1 MQREIDMS
9 LDLSDIRTQISQL
22 DRNLLKL
29 LAERHRLAFDVVRSK
44 EITQKPLRDIER
56 EKELLQALVNHAESE
71 NYQLDPQYV
80 TQIFQRII
88 EDSVLTQQ
96 NYLQDKLNA
105 QSDENVSIAFLGMR
119 GSYSNMASRQFA
131 KKFQANLVELS
142 CNTFAE
148 VFEKVSQSEAKF
160 GVLPL
165 ENTTSGSINEVYD
178 LLQHTDLAV
187 VGELAYPIKHCL
199 LTNGN
204 VDLNEID
211 TIYTHSQP
219 AQQCSQFLAQ
229 LNRVH
234 IKYYESSSH
243 AMQMVAR
250 MNKPNVAAIGNE
262 DGGKLYGLTN
272 IQSDIANQP
281 NNLTRFIVVAK
292 EAVKVSPQVQTKTLL
307 LMTTTQQAG
316 ALVDALMVFKMHD
329 IRMMKLESRPIYGK
343 PWEEMFYVEL
353 EANIHADNMQQV
365 LKELERVTSYF
376 KILGCYP
383 SEIIQP
389 VKL

>member
-1 MQREIDMS
+1 MS

>member
-1 MQREIDMS
+1 MS

-142 CNTFAE
+142 CNTFTE
-148 VFEKVSQSEAKF
+148 VFEKVSQGEAKF

-353 EANIHADNMQQV
+353 EANIHADNMQQA
-365 LKELERVTSYF
+365 LKELASVTSYF

>member
-1 MQREIDMS
+1 MS
-9 LDLSDIRTQISQL
+9 LDLSNIRQQITQL
-22 DRNLLKL
+22 DRYLLKL

-56 EKELLQALVNHAESE
+56 EKALLQALVSHAEAE

-96 NYLQDKLNA
+96 NYLQNKLNE
-105 QSDENVSIAFLGMR
+105 QKEQNVSIAFLGMR

-131 KKFQANLVELS
+131 KKYQGSLIELS
-142 CNTFAE
+142 CDSFQQ
-148 VFEKVSQSEAKF
+148 VFDKVSEGEAEF

-165 ENTTSGSINEVYD
+165 ENTTSGSINDVYD

-187 VGELAYPIKHCL
+187 VGELAYPIKHCVL
-199 LTNGN
+199 ANAKI
-204 VDLNEID
+204 DLAEID
-211 TIYTHSQP
+211 TLYSHPQVI
-219 AQQCSQFLAQ
+219 QQCSQFIQ
-229 LNRVH
+229 SLNKVH
-234 IKYYESSSH
+234 IKYCESSSH

-250 MNKPNVAAIGNE
+250 LNKPNIVALGNE

-272 IQSDIANQP
+272 IKTDIANQQ
-281 NNLTRFIVVAK
+281 NNITRFIVVAK
-292 EAVKVSPQVQTKTLL
+292 QAINVSPQVQTKTLL
-307 LMTTTQQAG
+307 LMTTSQQAG
-316 ALVDALMVFKMHD
+316 ALVDALMVFKQYQ
-329 IRMMKLESRPIYGK
+329 IRMTKLESRPIYGK

-353 EANIHADNMQQV
+353 EANTHAENTQQA
-365 LKELERVTSYF
+365 LKALESVTSYI
-376 KILGCYP
+376 KVLGCYP
-383 SEIIQP
+383 SEIIEP

>member
-1 MQREIDMS
+1 MS
-9 LDLSDIRTQISQL
+9 LDLSNIRQQITQL
-22 DRNLLKL
+22 DRHLLKL

-56 EKELLQALVNHAESE
+56 EKELLQALVSHAEAE

-96 NYLQDKLNA
+96 NYLQNKLNE
-105 QSDENVSIAFLGMR
+105 QKEQNISIAFLGMR

-131 KKFQANLVELS
+131 KKYQGSLIELS
-142 CNTFAE
+142 CDSFQQ
-148 VFEKVSQSEAKF
+148 VFDKVSEGEAEF

-165 ENTTSGSINEVYD
+165 ENTTSGSINDVYD

-187 VGELAYPIKHCL
+187 VGELAYPIKHCVL
-199 LTNGN
+199 ANGN
-204 VDLNEID
+204 IDLAEID
-211 TIYTHSQP
+211 TLYSHPQVI
-219 AQQCSQFLAQ
+219 QQCSQFIQ
-229 LNRVH
+229 SLNKVH
-234 IKYYESSSH
+234 IKYCESSSH

-250 MNKPNVAAIGNE
+250 LNKPNIVALGNE

-272 IQSDIANQP
+272 IKTDIANQQ
-281 NNLTRFIVVAK
+281 NNITRFIVVAK
-292 EAVKVSPQVQTKTLL
+292 QAINVSPQLQTKTLL
-307 LMTTTQQAG
+307 LMTTSQQAG
-316 ALVDALMVFKMHD
+316 ALVDALMVFKQYQ
-329 IRMMKLESRPIYGK
+329 IRMTKLESRPIYGK

-353 EANIHADNMQQV
+353 QANIHSENTQQA
-365 LKELERVTSYF
+365 LKALEDVTSYV
-376 KILGCYP
+376 KVLGCYP
-383 SEIIQP
+383 SEIIEP

>member
-1 MQREIDMS
+1 MS
-9 LDLSDIRTQISQL
+9 LDLSDIRQQITQL
-22 DRNLLKL
+22 DRHLLKL

-56 EKELLQALVNHAESE
+56 EKELLQALVSHAEAE

-96 NYLQDKLNA
+96 NYLQNKLNE
-105 QSDENVSIAFLGMR
+105 QKEQNISIAFLGMR

-131 KKFQANLVELS
+131 KKYQGSLIELS
-142 CNTFAE
+142 CDSFQQ
-148 VFEKVSQSEAKF
+148 VFDKVSEGEAEF

-165 ENTTSGSINEVYD
+165 ENTTSGSINDVYD

-187 VGELAYPIKHCL
+187 VGELAYPIKHCVL
-199 LTNGN
+199 ANGN
-204 VDLNEID
+204 IDLVEID
-211 TIYTHSQP
+211 TLYSHPQVI
-219 AQQCSQFLAQ
+219 QQCSQFIQ
-229 LNRVH
+229 SLNKVH
-234 IKYYESSSH
+234 IKYCESSSH

-250 MNKPNVAAIGNE
+250 LNKPNIVALGNE

-272 IQSDIANQP
+272 IKTDIANQQ
-281 NNLTRFIVVAK
+281 NNITRFIVVAK
-292 EAVKVSPQVQTKTLL
+292 QAINVSPQLQTKTLL
-307 LMTTTQQAG
+307 LMTTSQQAG
-316 ALVDALMVFKMHD
+316 ALVDALMVFKQYQ
-329 IRMMKLESRPIYGK
+329 IRMTKLESRPIYGK

-353 EANIHADNMQQV
+353 QANIHSENTQQA
-365 LKELERVTSYF
+365 LKALENVTSYI
-376 KILGCYP
+376 KVLGCYP
-383 SEIIQP
+383 SEIIES

>member
-1 MQREIDMS
+1 MS
-9 LDLSDIRTQISQL
+9 LDLSNIRQQITQL
-22 DRNLLKL
+22 DRHLLQL

-56 EKELLQALVNHAESE
+56 EKELLQALVSHAEAE

-96 NYLQDKLNA
+96 NYLQNKLNE
-105 QSDENVSIAFLGMR
+105 QKEQNISIAFLGMR

-131 KKFQANLVELS
+131 KKYQGSLIELS
-142 CNTFAE
+142 CDSFQQ
-148 VFEKVSQSEAKF
+148 VFDKVSEGEAEF

-165 ENTTSGSINEVYD
+165 ENTTSGSINDVYD

-187 VGELAYPIKHCL
+187 VGELAYPIKHCVL
-199 LTNGN
+199 ANGKI
-204 VDLNEID
+204 DLAEID
-211 TIYTHSQP
+211 TLYSHPQVI
-219 AQQCSQFLAQ
+219 QQCSQFIQ
-229 LNRVH
+229 SLNKVH
-234 IKYYESSSH
+234 IKYCESSSH

-250 MNKPNVAAIGNE
+250 LNKPNIVALGNE

-272 IQSDIANQP
+272 IKTDIANQQ
-281 NNLTRFIVVAK
+281 NNITRFIVVAK
-292 EAVKVSPQVQTKTLL
+292 QAINVSPQLQTKTLL
-307 LMTTTQQAG
+307 LMTTSQQAG
-316 ALVDALMVFKMHD
+316 ALVDALMVFKQYQ
-329 IRMMKLESRPIYGK
+329 IRMTKLESRPIYGK

-353 EANIHADNMQQV
+353 QANIHSENTQQA
-365 LKELERVTSYF
+365 LKALEDVTSYV
-376 KILGCYP
+376 KVLGCYP
-383 SEIIQP
+383 SEIIEP

>member
-1 MQREIDMS
+1 MS

-142 CNTFAE
+142 CNTFTE
-148 VFEKVSQSEAKF
+148 VFEKVSQGEAKF

-199 LTNGN
+199 LTNSN

-353 EANIHADNMQQV
+353 EANIHADNMQQA
-365 LKELERVTSYF
+365 LKELASVTSYF

>member
-1 MQREIDMS
+1 MS
-9 LDLSDIRTQISQL
+9 LDLSDIRQQITQL
-22 DRNLLKL
+22 DRHLLKL

-56 EKELLQALVNHAESE
+56 EKALLQALVSHAEAE

-96 NYLQDKLNA
+96 NYLQNKLNT
-105 QSDENVSIAFLGMR
+105 QKEQNVSIAFLGMR

-131 KKFQANLVELS
+131 KKYQGSLIELS
-142 CNTFAE
+142 CDSFQQ
-148 VFEKVSQSEAKF
+148 VFDKVSEGEAEF

-165 ENTTSGSINEVYD
+165 ENTTSGSINDVYD

-187 VGELAYPIKHCL
+187 VGELAYPIKHCVL
-199 LTNGN
+199 ANGN
-204 VDLNEID
+204 IDLVEID
-211 TIYTHSQP
+211 TLYSHPQVI
-219 AQQCSQFLAQ
+219 QQCSQFIQ
-229 LNRVH
+229 SLNKVH
-234 IKYYESSSH
+234 IKYCESSSH

-250 MNKPNVAAIGNE
+250 LNKPNIVALGNE

-272 IQSDIANQP
+272 IKTDIANQQ
-281 NNLTRFIVVAK
+281 NNITRFIVVAK
-292 EAVKVSPQVQTKTLL
+292 QAINVSPQLQTKTLL
-307 LMTTTQQAG
+307 LMTTSQQAG
-316 ALVDALMVFKMHD
+316 ALVDALMVFKQYQ
-329 IRMMKLESRPIYGK
+329 IRMTKLESRPIYGK

-353 EANIHADNMQQV
+353 QANIHSENTQQA
-365 LKELERVTSYF
+365 LKALEDVTSYV
-376 KILGCYP
+376 KVLGCYP
-383 SEIIQP
+383 SEIIEP

>member
-1 MQREIDMS
+1 MS
-9 LDLSDIRTQISQL
+9 LDLSNIRQQITQL
-22 DRNLLKL
+22 DRHLLKL

-56 EKELLQALVNHAESE
+56 EKELLQALVNHAEAE

-96 NYLQDKLNA
+96 NYLQNKLNE
-105 QSDENVSIAFLGMR
+105 QKEQNVSIAFLGMR

-131 KKFQANLVELS
+131 KKYQGSLIELS
-142 CNTFAE
+142 CDSFQQ
-148 VFEKVSQSEAKF
+148 VFDKVSEGEAEF

-165 ENTTSGSINEVYD
+165 ENTTSGSINDVYD

-187 VGELAYPIKHCL
+187 VGELAYPIKHCVL
-199 LTNGN
+199 ANGN
-204 VDLNEID
+204 IDLAEID
-211 TIYTHSQP
+211 TLYSHPQVI
-219 AQQCSQFLAQ
+219 QQCSQFIQ
-229 LNRVH
+229 SLNKVH
-234 IKYYESSSH
+234 IKYCESSSH

-250 MNKPNVAAIGNE
+250 LNKPNIVAFGNE

-272 IQSDIANQP
+272 IKTDIANQQ
-281 NNLTRFIVVAK
+281 NNITRFIVVAK
-292 EAVKVSPQVQTKTLL
+292 QAINVSPQVQTKTLL
-307 LMTTTQQAG
+307 LMTTSQQAG
-316 ALVDALMVFKMHD
+316 ALVDALMVFKQHQ
-329 IRMMKLESRPIYGK
+329 IRMTKLESRPIYGK

-353 EANIHADNMQQV
+353 EANTHAENTQQA
-365 LKELERVTSYF
+365 LKALEDVTSYV
-376 KILGCYP
+376 KVLGCYP
-383 SEIIQP
+383 SEIIEP

>member
-1 MQREIDMS
+1 MS

-353 EANIHADNMQQV
+353 EANIHADNMQQA
-365 LKELERVTSYF
+365 LKELESVTSYF

>member
-1 MQREIDMS
+1 MS
-9 LDLSDIRTQISQL
+9 LDLSNIRQQITQL
-22 DRNLLKL
+22 DRHLLKL

-56 EKELLQALVNHAESE
+56 EKELLQALVNHAEAE

-96 NYLQDKLNA
+96 NYLQNKLNE
-105 QSDENVSIAFLGMR
+105 QKEQNVSIAFLGMR

-131 KKFQANLVELS
+131 KKYQGSLIELS
-142 CNTFAE
+142 CDSFQQ
-148 VFEKVSQSEAKF
+148 VFDKVSEGEAEF

-165 ENTTSGSINEVYD
+165 ENTTSGSINDVYD

-187 VGELAYPIKHCL
+187 VGELAYPIKHCVL
-199 LTNGN
+199 ANGN
-204 VDLNEID
+204 IDLAEID
-211 TIYTHSQP
+211 TLYSHPQVI
-219 AQQCSQFLAQ
+219 QQCSQFIQ
-229 LNRVH
+229 SLNKVH
-234 IKYYESSSH
+234 IKYCESSSH

-250 MNKPNVAAIGNE
+250 LNKPNIVALGNE

-272 IQSDIANQP
+272 IKTDIANQQ
-281 NNLTRFIVVAK
+281 NNITRFIVVAK
-292 EAVKVSPQVQTKTLL
+292 QAINVSPQVQTKTLL
-307 LMTTTQQAG
+307 LMTTSQQAG
-316 ALVDALMVFKMHD
+316 ALVDALMVFKQHQ
-329 IRMMKLESRPIYGK
+329 IRMTKLESRPIYGK

-353 EANIHADNMQQV
+353 EANTHAENTQQA
-365 LKELERVTSYF
+365 LKALEDVTSYV
-376 KILGCYP
+376 KVLGCYP
-383 SEIIQP
+383 SEIIEP

>member
-1 MQREIDMS
+1 MS
-9 LDLSDIRTQISQL
+9 LDLSNIRQQITQL
-22 DRNLLKL
+22 DRHLLKL

-56 EKELLQALVNHAESE
+56 EKELLQALVSHAEAE

-96 NYLQDKLNA
+96 NYLQNKLNE
-105 QSDENVSIAFLGMR
+105 QKEQNVSIAFLGMR

-131 KKFQANLVELS
+131 KKYQGSLIELS
-142 CNTFAE
+142 CDSFQQVFDKVREGEAE
-148 VFEKVSQSEAKF
+148 F

-165 ENTTSGSINEVYD
+165 ENTTSGSINDVYD

-187 VGELAYPIKHCL
+187 VGELAYPIKHCVL
-199 LTNGN
+199 ANGN
-204 VDLNEID
+204 IDLAEID
-211 TIYTHSQP
+211 TLYSHPQVI
-219 AQQCSQFLAQ
+219 QQCSQFIQ
-229 LNRVH
+229 SLNKVH
-234 IKYYESSSH
+234 IKYCESSSH

-250 MNKPNVAAIGNE
+250 LNKPNIVALGNE

-272 IQSDIANQP
+272 IKTDIANQQ
-281 NNLTRFIVVAK
+281 NNITRFIVVAK
-292 EAVKVSPQVQTKTLL
+292 QAINVSPQVQTKTLL
-307 LMTTTQQAG
+307 LMTTSQQAG
-316 ALVDALMVFKMHD
+316 ALVDALMVFKQYQ
-329 IRMMKLESRPIYGK
+329 IRMTKLESRPIYGK

-353 EANIHADNMQQV
+353 EANTHAENTQQA
-365 LKELERVTSYF
+365 LKALEDVTSYV
-376 KILGCYP
+376 KVLGCYP
-383 SEIIQP
+383 SEIIEP

>member
-1 MQREIDMS
+1 MS
-9 LDLSDIRTQISQL
+9 LDLSNIRQQITQL

-56 EKELLQALVNHAESE
+56 EKALLQALVSHAEAE

-96 NYLQDKLNA
+96 NYLQNKLNE
-105 QSDENVSIAFLGMR
+105 QKEQNVSIAFLGMR

-131 KKFQANLVELS
+131 KKYQGSLIELS
-142 CNTFAE
+142 CDSFQQ
-148 VFEKVSQSEAKF
+148 VFDKVSEGEAEF

-165 ENTTSGSINEVYD
+165 ENTTSGSINDVYD

-187 VGELAYPIKHCL
+187 VGELAYPIKHCVL
-199 LTNGN
+199 ANGN
-204 VDLNEID
+204 IDLAEID
-211 TIYTHSQP
+211 TLYSHPQVI
-219 AQQCSQFLAQ
+219 QQCSQFIQ
-229 LNRVH
+229 SLNKVH
-234 IKYYESSSH
+234 IKYCESSSH

-250 MNKPNVAAIGNE
+250 LNKPNIVALGNE

-272 IQSDIANQP
+272 IKTDIANQQ
-281 NNLTRFIVVAK
+281 NNITRFIVVAK
-292 EAVKVSPQVQTKTLL
+292 QAINVSPQLQTKTLL
-307 LMTTTQQAG
+307 LMTTSQQAG
-316 ALVDALMVFKMHD
+316 ALVDALMVFKQHQ
-329 IRMMKLESRPIYGK
+329 IRMTKLESRPIYGK

-353 EANIHADNMQQV
+353 QANIHSENTQQA
-365 LKELERVTSYF
+365 LTALESVTSYV
-376 KILGCYP
+376 KVLGCYP
-383 SEIIQP
+383 SEIIEP

>member
-1 MQREIDMS
+1 MS
-9 LDLSDIRTQISQL
+9 LDLSNIRQQITQL
-22 DRNLLKL
+22 DRHLLKL

-56 EKELLQALVNHAESE
+56 EKELLQALVSHAEAE

-96 NYLQDKLNA
+96 NYLQNKLNE
-105 QSDENVSIAFLGMR
+105 QKEQNVSIAFLGMR

-131 KKFQANLVELS
+131 KKYQGSLIELS
-142 CNTFAE
+142 CDSFQQ
-148 VFEKVSQSEAKF
+148 VFDKVSEGEAEF

-165 ENTTSGSINEVYD
+165 ENTTSGSINDVYD

-187 VGELAYPIKHCL
+187 VGELAYPIKHCVL
-199 LTNGN
+199 ANGN
-204 VDLNEID
+204 IDLAEID
-211 TIYTHSQP
+211 TLYSHPQVI
-219 AQQCSQFLAQ
+219 QQCSQFIQ
-229 LNRVH
+229 SLNKVH
-234 IKYYESSSH
+234 IKYCESSSH

-250 MNKPNVAAIGNE
+250 LNKPNIVALGNE

-272 IQSDIANQP
+272 IKTDIANQQ
-281 NNLTRFIVVAK
+281 NNITRFIVVAK
-292 EAVKVSPQVQTKTLL
+292 QAINVSPQVQTKTLL
-307 LMTTTQQAG
+307 LMTTSQQAG
-316 ALVDALMVFKMHD
+316 ALVDALMVFKQHQ
-329 IRMMKLESRPIYGK
+329 IRMTKLESRPIYGK

-353 EANIHADNMQQV
+353 EANTHAENTQQA
-365 LKELERVTSYF
+365 LKALKDVTSYV
-376 KILGCYP
+376 KVLGCYP
-383 SEIIQP
+383 SEIIEP

>member
-1 MQREIDMS
+1 MS
-9 LDLSDIRTQISQL
+9 LDLSNIRQQITQL
-22 DRNLLKL
+22 DRHLLKL

-56 EKELLQALVNHAESE
+56 EKALLQALVSHAEAE

-96 NYLQDKLNA
+96 NYLQNKLNE
-105 QSDENVSIAFLGMR
+105 QKEQNVSIAFLGMR

-131 KKFQANLVELS
+131 KKYQGSLIELS
-142 CNTFAE
+142 CDSFQQ
-148 VFEKVSQSEAKF
+148 VFDKVSEGEAEF

-165 ENTTSGSINEVYD
+165 ENTTSGSINDVYD

-187 VGELAYPIKHCL
+187 VGELAYPIKHCVL
-199 LTNGN
+199 ANGN
-204 VDLNEID
+204 IDLAEID
-211 TIYTHSQP
+211 TLYSHPQVI
-219 AQQCSQFLAQ
+219 QQCSQFIQ
-229 LNRVH
+229 SLNKVH
-234 IKYYESSSH
+234 IKYCESSSH

-250 MNKPNVAAIGNE
+250 LNKPNIVALGNE

-272 IQSDIANQP
+272 IKTDIANQQ
-281 NNLTRFIVVAK
+281 NNITRFIVVAK
-292 EAVKVSPQVQTKTLL
+292 QAINVSPQVQTKTLL
-307 LMTTTQQAG
+307 LMTTSQQAG
-316 ALVDALMVFKMHD
+316 ALVDALMVFKQHQ
-329 IRMMKLESRPIYGK
+329 IRMTKLESRPIYGK

-353 EANIHADNMQQV
+353 EANTHAENTQQA
-365 LKELERVTSYF
+365 LKALEDVTSYV
-376 KILGCYP
+376 KVLGCYP
-383 SEIIQP
+383 SEIIEP